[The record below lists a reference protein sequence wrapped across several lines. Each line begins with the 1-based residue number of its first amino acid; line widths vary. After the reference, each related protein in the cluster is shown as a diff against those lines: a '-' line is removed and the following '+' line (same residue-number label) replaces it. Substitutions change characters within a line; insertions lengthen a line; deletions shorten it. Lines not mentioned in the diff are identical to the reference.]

1 MALWG
6 DRAKATFLAA
16 YNSKRHEVE
25 APTISLPI
33 AASPK
38 AKGNSARSL
47 TAASSARSAGWPGS
61 ARLNSSR
68 PVESARGVYTLVRSD
83 VDDDEKRPKGTAMPL
98 MPKSDT
104 GTRMRLFEHAGLGFS
119 DVAEEASDGLEWVE
133 SNWFQGLSGMIIM
146 CNAVVIGLETDLES
160 NIWFWVEHA
169 LLAYFLFELVV
180 RLLRHGHHFFRN
192 EDELGWN
199 IFDLSIV
206 ASGVADQWVMPV
218 LHTVMQHNVKNRKQG
233 MASVFMV
240 FRMARLLRIVR
251 LFRLVKIVRPL
262 YELAQSITE
271 ALQGVGLQGMN
282 CPNAPHMERMGSDA
296 TPYAGL
302 FPDGGGDP
310 PIMTDVIIENHKRL
324 ATYHWAVTKPK
335 GLVVLVHG
343 FGEHLGR
350 YFHVANFFVKQG
362 YEVRGMDHVCHGHS
376 EGFRHA
382 YGLLELEVLL
392 ESWTQYIL
400 QEIVSLQGPHFV
412 YSHST
417 GGMVAFLSLNRAL
430 LTKWDKLVGVI
441 YSAPLIR
448 QPSFIAKPMYWC
460 PGLADCCLSC
470 GLLCGTCCLLNGVV
484 AGQLST
490 YKALEEATRKDPLYF
505 GWKAASS
512 TKSFETDAFASCEHE
527 IHNEEDW
534 QKPLKIALQFLQ
546 SLKPADRL

>member
-1 MALWG
+1 LHDACDVSSKFLGSQPGPAILASRARIMAM
-6 DRAKATFLAA
+6 
-16 YNSKRHEVE
+16 E
-25 APTISLPI
+25 AP
-33 AASPK
+33 
-38 AKGNSARSL
+38 
-47 TAASSARSAGWPGS
+47 
-61 ARLNSSR
+61 
-68 PVESARGVYTLVRSD
+68 
-83 VDDDEKRPKGTAMPL
+83 
-98 MPKSDT
+98 
-104 GTRMRLFEHAGLGFS
+104 RME
-119 DVAEEASDGLEWVE
+119 V
-133 SNWFQGLSGMIIM
+133 
-146 CNAVVIGLETDLES
+146 
-160 NIWFWVEHA
+160 
-169 LLAYFLFELVV
+169 
-180 RLLRHGHHFFRN
+180 
-192 EDELGWN
+192 
-199 IFDLSIV
+199 
-206 ASGVADQWVMPV
+206 
-218 LHTVMQHNVKNRKQG
+218 
-233 MASVFMV
+233 
-240 FRMARLLRIVR
+240 
-251 LFRLVKIVRPL
+251 
-262 YELAQSITE
+262 
-271 ALQGVGLQGMN
+271 
-282 CPNAPHMERMGSDA
+282 MGSDA

-302 FPDGGGDP
+302 FPDSAGDQ
-310 PIMTDVIIENHKRL
+310 PIMTDVIIENQKRL
-324 ATYHWAVTKPK
+324 ATYHWAVTEPK

-448 QPSFIAKPMYWC
+448 QPSCIAKPIYWC

-505 GWKAASS
+505 GWKANLSMVKTLGNGTVMALQQLKQPKYPFLVMVSPKDQLVDPAAAKELFEQAASS

-546 SLKPADRL
+546 SLKADRL